1 VYGPEHSGRGK
12 LPLFAG
18 MQMGRSLLWPNL
30 KVFAGRQDG
39 LARLR

>member
-18 MQMGRSLLWPNL
+18 MRMGGALLWTNL
-30 KVFAGRQDG
+30 NVFAGRHDG